1 MLTAKDEA
9 GKRDYF
15 WADPWHYAISRMVV
29 AARSNGLRAIDG
41 PFGDFSDADGF
52 RAQANRALV
61 LGCEGKWAIHP
72 SQVGLANE
80 VFGLK
85 EEEVKKAR
93 RIIDA
98 MAQAQK
104 EGKGAVAL
112 DGKLIDN
119 ASIKQAQVL
128 VQMAERAGIKA

>member
-1 MLTAKDEA
+1 
-9 GKRDYF
+9 
-15 WADPWHYAISRMVV
+15 
-29 AARSNGLRAIDG
+29 
-41 PFGDFSDADGF
+41 
-52 RAQANRALV
+52 
-61 LGCEGKWAIHP
+61 
-72 SQVGLANE
+72 VGLANE